1 MRNFSYVLLGFL
13 LVLLLG
19 GGVLYW
25 TTMTPE
31 DQVSQAEAVPA
42 ASSQDAVKSTSANS
56 ALADSTLAQSAP
68 TQSNLDEAP
77 SSLLDAALK
86 SADATAPDTAI
97 GETGQATETDN
108 IKPDAMAQPVP
119 KAEAADTIVPQF
131 DILRV
136 EPDGSVVIAGRA
148 APDSKVDVIAGS
160 RLLGSSK
167 AGTNGDFAIVLDRAL
182 NGGDHQL
189 VLRAT
194 VADSNVA
201 TSSQTAIVSV
211 PANSDGQVLAL
222 VEEPGQAS
230 RLITRPEPAS
240 EPQEIHK
247 TPDATTNSAERG
259 SRVVTKNNPV
269 GPVTTSADVPI
280 SIEAVE
286 IEGQKVFVAGSAHGA
301 KGPQNTVS
309 VKANDI
315 VLGVSP
321 VTPEGRFLIQ
331 SQQPLAVGDYIIRAD
346 LLDSAGRVIGTARV
360 PFRRVAGE
368 NLSAVATATN
378 QQSQEP
384 ADGGTPEELQKVD
397 GSVIIRR
404 GDNLWTI
411 SKRTYGHG
419 LRYTT
424 IYLANRDQ
432 IKNPDL
438 IWPGQVFVMPQEPL
452 PEAEVKRQLNTTQ
465 N

>member
-1 MRNFSYVLLGFL
+1 MRNLSYVLLGFL

-19 GGVLYW
+19 GGALYW
-25 TTMTPE
+25 TTMTP
-31 DQVSQAEAVPA
+31 DNQVSQAEAVSA
-42 ASSQDAVKSTSANS
+42 ASSRDPVK
-56 ALADSTLAQSAP
+56 SAP
-68 TQSNLDEAP
+68 TQSASTTSTVDQAP
-77 SSLLDAALK
+77 SSLLDAPQP
-86 SADATAPDTAI
+86 ADAETPDTASSEA
-97 GETGQATETDN
+97 GSASKTEN
-108 IKPDAMAQPVP
+108 IQSEAEAQPAP
-119 KAEAADTIVPQF
+119 KAETTDTIVPQF

-167 AGTNGDFAIVLDRAL
+167 AGSNGDFAIVLDRAL
-182 NGGDHQL
+182 NSGDHQL

-211 PANSDGQVLAL
+211 PANADGQVLAL

-230 RLITRPEPAS
+230 RLITRPEPLT
-240 EPQEIHK
+240 EPQESEK
-247 TPDATTNSAERG
+247 APDATTNSAERG
-259 SRVVTKNNPV
+259 SPLVAENKPA

-286 IEGQKVFVAGSAHGA
+286 IEGEKVFVAGSAHGA

-384 ADGGTPEELQKVD
+384 TDDGTSTELQKVD

-432 IKNPDL
+432 IRNPDL
-438 IWPGQVFVMPQEPL
+438 IWPGQVFVMPQDPL
-452 PEAEVKRQLNTTQ
+452 PEAEVKRQLKTPQ